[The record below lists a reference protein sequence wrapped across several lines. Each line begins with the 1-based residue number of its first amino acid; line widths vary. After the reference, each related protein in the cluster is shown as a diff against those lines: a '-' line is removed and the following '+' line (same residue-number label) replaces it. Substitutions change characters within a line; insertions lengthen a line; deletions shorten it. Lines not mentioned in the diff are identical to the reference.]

1 MHVHSSL
8 VVSASA
14 LNKKEIWEEI
24 IGQERRLVRFC
35 RVEEDERKFQL
46 QGGDDTLCV
55 VSIGHVWPVWVQWQV
70 RVSLQIRS
78 WHNRVEHC
86 DHCPAQLT
94 HCHDNGGEGQPAR
107 SIVTRDLLQHSNH
120 CFKRSFFT
128 SLRQPSLEDPKFC
141 LLSPVTVNMEASKQT
156 LTQTGHP
163 STCSQTHS
171 I

>member
-1 MHVHSSL
+1 MFTLHSSS
-8 VVSASA
+8 VPVHWI
-14 LNKKEIWEEI
+14 KEIWEEI
-24 IGQERRLVRFC
+24 IGQKRRLVRFC
-35 RVEEDERKFQL
+35 RVGEDEFKLQL
-46 QGGDDTLCV
+46 QRGDDTLCV

-78 WHNRVEHC
+78 WHNLVEHC

-163 STCSQTHS
+163 STCSQTNS